1 LKNNGGFLFY
11 TRNTLR
17 NRSGLSFAMAL
28 EDSGYNVATLPGEI
42 MKIVRCCAFVCLALL
57 LCATTSLAQTVYKTG
72 GTTNALTSSTLS
84 GGINLRSIPGVPFSA
99 DVVKE
104 STQLMPDGTSA
115 RHETHGKMFRDSVGR
130 TRSETEL
137 ESSIAGAEPKRYV
150 TIVDP
155 LQQISIV
162 LDVVAKKATVFHL
175 PVPTAMPANELKLVA
190 RAQSAHRGS
199 AGHSAT
205 NGDAPEDLGAMI
217 VEGFS
222 VTGIRR
228 AHPVAASA
236 AKDKPQNAITE
247 SWFSAELK
255 IELLSTTQVSQSV
268 TRTTKLT
275 NIVPGEPDPTL
286 FQTPADYAVQENSQ
300 QK

>member
-1 LKNNGGFLFY
+1 
-11 TRNTLR
+11 
-17 NRSGLSFAMAL
+17 
-28 EDSGYNVATLPGEI
+28 

-84 GGINLRSIPGVPFSA
+84 GGINLRSIPGAPFSA
-99 DVVKE
+99 EVVKE
-104 STQLMPDGTSA
+104 STQLMPDGTST
-115 RHETHGKMFRDSVGR
+115 RHETHGRMFRDSAGR

-137 ESSIAGAEPKRYV
+137 ESHIAGAEPKRYV
-150 TIVDP
+150 TIIDP
-155 LQQISIV
+155 VQQLSIV
-162 LDVVAKKATVFHL
+162 LDVAAKRATVFHL
-175 PVPTAMPANELKLVA
+175 PVSPATPAGELKLASAQAPRSDAA
-190 RAQSAHRGS
+190 RPASGRSADG
-199 AGHSAT
+199 
-205 NGDAPEDLGAMI
+205 PEELGTM
-217 VEGFS
+217 VLEGFS

-236 AKDKPQNAITE
+236 AKEKTPNAVTE
-247 SWFSAELK
+247 TWFSPELRV
-255 IELLSTTQVSQSV
+255 ELLSTTQVSPSA